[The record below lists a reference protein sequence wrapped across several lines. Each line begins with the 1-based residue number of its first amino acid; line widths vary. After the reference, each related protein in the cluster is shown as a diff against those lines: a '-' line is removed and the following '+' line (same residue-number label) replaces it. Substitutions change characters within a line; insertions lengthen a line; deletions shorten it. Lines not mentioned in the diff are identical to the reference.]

1 MWNNIEF
8 ANPNLFYLLI
18 ILAPMIAWYIWKT
31 QSRNQSIQF
40 SSLKAFE
47 RQKTSYKVYLRHLLF
62 VFRILALALIVV
74 VLARPQST
82 DKWKNISTEGID
94 IVMALDISS
103 SMLAQDLKPNRL
115 EAAKNVADDFIEER
129 INDRIGL
136 VVFSGESFTQ
146 CPVTTDHNVLINLL
160 KEIKIGMIEDGTAIG
175 MGLANAVNRLKE
187 SEAKSKI
194 VILLTDGENNQGD
207 ISPLT
212 AAEIAANYN
221 IRVYTIGVGTVGQAP
236 YPFETFMGT
245 QTQMVDVNIDEPTL
259 KEISKITDGQYF
271 RATDNKTLADI
282 YKEIEQLEKTKIN
295 VSEFSNKNEEF
306 FWFAVVASLLLL
318 LEFALRHTLLKSIT

>member
-1 MWNNIEF
+1 MFNNIEF
-8 ANPNLFYLLI
+8 ANPNFFYLLI
-18 ILAPMIAWYIWKT
+18 VLVPMTAWYIWKLKS
-31 QSRNQSIQF
+31 QNQSIQF
-40 SSLKAFE
+40 SSLKAFNL
-47 RQKTSYKVYLRHLLF
+47 QSTSYKVYLRHVLF
-62 VFRILALALIVV
+62 ALRTLALTLIIV

-94 IVMALDISS
+94 IALALDISS

-115 EAAKNVADDFIEER
+115 EAAINVADDFIEER

-136 VVFSGESFTQ
+136 VVFAGESFTQ
-146 CPVTTDHNVLINLL
+146 CPITTDHDVLINLL

-194 VILLTDGENNQGD
+194 IILLTDGENNKGD

-212 AAEIAANYN
+212 AAEIASNYN
-221 IRVYTIGVGTVGQAP
+221 IRVYTIGVGTIGQAP
-236 YPFETFMGT
+236 YPVETLFGT

-271 RATDNKTLADI
+271 RATNNKSLADI

-306 FWFAVVASLLLL
+306 FWFAVIAAAFLL
-318 LEFALRHTLLKSIT
+318 LEFILKNTILKSIT